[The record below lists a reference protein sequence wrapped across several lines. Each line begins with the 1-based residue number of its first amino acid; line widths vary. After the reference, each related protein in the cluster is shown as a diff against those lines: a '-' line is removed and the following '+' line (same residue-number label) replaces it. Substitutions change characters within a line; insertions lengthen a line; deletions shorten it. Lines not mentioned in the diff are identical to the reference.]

1 MQKTFRNRWGRR
13 SEVCCVKSEK
23 KRRNRGIQHRY
34 WHLREEF
41 EKLSEI
47 RCSTIKIEEEGV
59 SFKDMYHY
67 YTCPELGQGKACLR
81 RVPCHCQACDEQM
94 RLPWSNGLEPKD
106 QPRFASVKYCFMRDI
121 LEQNNN
127 WHFV

>member
-1 MQKTFRNRWGRR
+1 MQNVIKAEDAMNKDAKLMKIHSIQNVAGSGKYSAAADCKRLLEIDGGEGMK
-13 SEVCCVKSEK
+13 SVVKSEK
-23 KRRNRGIQHRY
+23 RERERGIKNRY

-67 YTCPELGQGKACLR
+67 YTCPELG
-81 RVPCHCQACDEQM
+81 
-94 RLPWSNGLEPKD
+94 
-106 QPRFASVKYCFMRDI
+106 
-121 LEQNNN
+121 
-127 WHFV
+127 